1 MLTRTELPNSLRKPQ
16 FNQPLDNFFIE
27 TSRRY
32 YFLESSDPNF
42 EENRKL
48 LLINGLPVE
57 NVENLLVVIVPAQL
71 GDLVQQRE
79 QHRVELK
86 VEPMEGYLS
95 TIKEAAVASA
105 VDA

>member
-1 MLTRTELPNSLRKPQ
+1 M
-16 FNQPLDNFFIE
+16 
-27 TSRRY
+27 
-32 YFLESSDPNF
+32 
-42 EENRKL
+42 
-48 LLINGLPVE
+48 E

-86 VEPMEGYLS
+86 GEPMEGYLS
-95 TIKEAAVASA
+95 TMKESAVASA

>member
-1 MLTRTELPNSLRKPQ
+1 M
-16 FNQPLDNFFIE
+16 
-27 TSRRY
+27 
-32 YFLESSDPNF
+32 
-42 EENRKL
+42 
-48 LLINGLPVE
+48 E

-95 TIKEAAVASA
+95 TMKEAAVASA